1 MGWVLSDITQFS
13 ISIIQIVGVPQMS
26 ICLDE
31 FWIIVFITQSFD
43 FWVMSYGNWK
53 HILGVFS
60 FQNSIFNGIFV
71 IKPTYPAAMFDKRIF
86 FFYLVKP
93 NHNVWQILWFFFFF
107 LGKTEPQLL
116 KLKTGFE
123 LRCQI
128 GGLGNWGIL
137 SDKWWVMKIEQWKLS
152 DDKLQTK
159 QTLIFYTPRVP
170 KNFLSLCHVAVFYWV
185 NKIRITNLRGT

>member
-1 MGWVLSDITQFS
+1 
-13 ISIIQIVGVPQMS
+13 
-26 ICLDE
+26 
-31 FWIIVFITQSFD
+31 
-43 FWVMSYGNWK
+43 MSYGNWK

-71 IKPTYPAAMFDKRIF
+71 IKPTYPAAMFDKWNF
-86 FFYLVKP
+86 FFFGETQPQCLT
-93 NHNVWQILWFFFFF
+93 NSLIFFFFF
-107 LGKTEPQLL
+107 GETEPQLL
-116 KLKTGFE
+116 KLKTGSE

>member
-1 MGWVLSDITQFS
+1 MGWVFSDITQFS
-13 ISIIQIVGVPQMS
+13 ISIIQIVWVPWMS

-31 FWIIVFITQSFD
+31 FWIIVSIAQFSD

-71 IKPTYPAAMFDKRIF
+71 IKPTYPAAMFNKRIF
-86 FFYLVKP
+86 FLVKP

-107 LGKTEPQLL
+107 FGETEPQLL
-116 KLKTGFE
+116 KLKTGSE

-137 SDKWWVMKIEQWKLS
+137 SDEWWVISDENWVITNNDPKLIQTNAYPWDPHDLDDGNRKLS
-152 DDKLQTK
+152 DITQNSSYPNKL
-159 QTLIFYTPRVP
+159 LA
-170 KNFLSLCHVAVFYWV
+170 FLA
-185 NKIRITNLRGT
+185 N